1 MSEKKVTG
9 WLPELSERNVAG
21 VIAIIVGEEGD
32 RRVARNFGEV
42 DLAVTTTVG
51 KKGDGVV
58 TRIVGKPLTLTKIK
72 SRASNRPSLL
82 NELSHRFEFII
93 RRLE

>member
-1 MSEKKVTG
+1 
-9 WLPELSERNVAG
+9 
-21 VIAIIVGEEGD
+21 
-32 RRVARNFGEV
+32 
-42 DLAVTTTVG
+42 
-51 KKGDGVV
+51 VV